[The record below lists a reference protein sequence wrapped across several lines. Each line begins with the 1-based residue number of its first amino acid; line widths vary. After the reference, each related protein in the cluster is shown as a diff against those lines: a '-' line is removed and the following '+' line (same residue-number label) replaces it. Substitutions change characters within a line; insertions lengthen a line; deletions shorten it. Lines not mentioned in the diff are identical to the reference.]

1 VLRFWSVRR
10 PAQTQELPSVA
21 FVKAVHSSGA
31 SQRIRVISGTIEQAG
46 PARSADFV
54 ILAPGWALYPWSR
67 SLKNLVAEA
76 VAAMAP
82 GAVLY
87 GVPPRHLRR
96 RTMRLLRDHGLKI
109 GAPTLHLR
117 GGAARYYIP
126 LTERSLRFAVDTWP
140 LARRWLLLAGLLRA
154 LPRSSA
160 ILRWLLPT
168 IGFAASRGENSTF
181 SWLLSRLHDTPTE
194 ALVAT
199 SWRQTEGSALV
210 FSFAGKNR
218 VPVVVAK
225 QAAPSKRATALHESN
240 MLTEV
245 ASTAERAGVGVPRLI
260 EFLDAPRQ
268 TYLLET
274 GVSGRPIS
282 QLLPNRPRELSTVI
296 HKLSTWLEAWH
307 RASVQIAPLTRAEC
321 EELILEPARSLAEG
335 LHFGPEY
342 LGWLHEVSSQL
353 IGRDVPWVNTHNDLT
368 MANVL
373 QDNGGRIS
381 VVDWEAARVRGLP
394 LADFWYSVC
403 DAATVCG
410 SSDRATMFNQCFLEE
425 GALSALVTP
434 HDRKLREIVGGPP
447 EWLELCFHACWLE
460 HAINEQTEKAV
471 DEASPFLAIANA
483 LASSALDYERSTSR
497 PVGQRAG
504 SKQRSSAR
512 DLKQ

>member
-1 VLRFWSVRR
+1 LSSVLRFWSVRR
-10 PAQTQELPSVA
+10 PAQTQEVPSVA

-31 SQRIRVISGTIEQAG
+31 SQRIRVINDAIE
-46 PARSADFV
+46 PAAPGRSADFV
-54 ILAPGWALYPWSR
+54 ILAPDWALYPWSR
-67 SLKNLVAEA
+67 SLRNVVAEA

-87 GVPPRHLRR
+87 VVPPRHLRP
-96 RTMRLLRDHGLKI
+96 RTLRLLRDHGLKI

-117 GGAARYYIP
+117 SGAARYYIP
-126 LTERSLRFAVDTWP
+126 LTSRSLRFAVDSWP
-140 LARRWLLLAGLLRA
+140 LARRWRVLAGLLRA
-154 LPRSSA
+154 LPSSSS
-160 ILRWLLPT
+160 ILRLLLPT
-168 IGFAASRGENSTF
+168 IGFATSQRENSTF
-181 SWLLSRLHDTPTE
+181 SWLLSRLHETPTE

-218 VPVVVAK
+218 VPEVVAK
-225 QAAPSKRATALHESN
+225 QAPPSKRTTALHESN
-240 MLTEV
+240 MLSNV
-245 ASTAERAGVGVPRLI
+245 ASVAERAGVGVPRLI

-307 RASVQIAPLTRAEC
+307 RASVQMAPLTRADC

-335 LHFGPEY
+335 LHGGPEY
-342 LGWLHEVSSQL
+342 LGWLHEVTSQL
-353 IGRDVPWVNTHNDLT
+353 IGREVPWVNTHNDLT

-373 QDNGGRIS
+373 QDEDGRIS

-403 DAATVCG
+403 DASTVCG

-425 GALSALVTP
+425 GALSTLVTP
-434 HDRKLREIVGGPP
+434 HDRKLRDIVGGPP

-460 HAINEQTEKAV
+460 HAINEQTERLA

-483 LASSALDYERSTSR
+483 LAASALDYERSASR
-497 PVGQRAG
+497 SVRQRAS
-504 SKQRSSAR
+504 SKERSR
-512 DLKQ
+512 